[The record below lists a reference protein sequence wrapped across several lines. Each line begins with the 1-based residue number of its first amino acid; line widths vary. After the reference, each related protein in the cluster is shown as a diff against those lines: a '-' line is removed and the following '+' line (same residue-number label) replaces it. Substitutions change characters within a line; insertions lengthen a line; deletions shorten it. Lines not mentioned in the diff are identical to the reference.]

1 MTARSI
7 LKNFQKNIF
16 DTKPIYNPS
25 NPLSI
30 QNSFRITPFIC
41 ISGYDRILVTTG
53 FIGDEGQETA
63 RTSEVIDLF
72 NPNISCSN
80 LENAPSVRW
89 ASVGG
94 VLNGRPLICGGFNPP
109 FSFQDCFYVQGDH
122 NQNISMIQ
130 KRSFASSVVMKGVVC
145 EIDQKEFYYSN
156 FFYR

>member
-1 MTARSI
+1 MIHIILLKFLPFYPHFFPMT
-7 LKNFQKNIF
+7 
-16 DTKPIYNPS
+16 
-25 NPLSI
+25 
-30 QNSFRITPFIC
+30 
-41 ISGYDRILVTTG
+41 SGYDTILVTTG
-53 FIGDEGQETA
+53 FIGDDQETG

-80 LENAPSVRW
+80 LEKAPSQRW

-145 EIDQKEFYYSN
+145 DQKEF
-156 FFYR
+156 